1 GSWAAAG
8 AAALSAIMTLA
19 TSIFG
24 GGRYNGGAVNA
35 DSLYRVGE
43 HGVPELFTS
52 TGGKQYMIPGE
63 GGRVTPGRDLV
74 GGGGINM
81 PVNITVNTTNGF
93 GEEDSKRLQ
102 QTIENTAM
110 GIIRRESQRP
120 GGMIQPRKK

>member
-1 GSWAAAG
+1 
-8 AAALSAIMTLA
+8 M
-19 TSIFG
+19 
-24 GGRYNGGAVNA
+24 
-35 DSLYRVGE
+35 GE
-43 HGVPELFTS
+43 HNKPELFQATN
-52 TGGKQYMIPGE
+52 GRQYMIPGE
-63 GGRVTPGRDLV
+63 NGRVV
-74 GGGGINM
+74 SNSAMGGGGINM